1 MDDAVR
7 SMLVALGDGA
17 TVEMSERAVAHLL
30 PSERVAPRVEL
41 GGKPEIADA
50 LGVSRE
56 SVQIWIADPDME
68 TPEPLAALACGRV
81 WDLADWRGWYKV
93 RTG

>member
-7 SMLVALGDGA
+7 SMLMALGDGA
-17 TVEMSERAVAHLL
+17 TVEMAERAVAHLL
-30 PSERVAPRVEL
+30 QRVAPRVEL

-56 SVQIWIADPDME
+56 LVHTWIVDPDME